1 MFKGLGN
8 LGNLTNMLKTAQE
21 MGGKM
26 EAINAEL
33 KAKRIEGSA
42 GGGMVTVEVNGLGEV
57 LKLVIEPSL
66 VEKNEVGMIED
77 LVPAAINQ
85 AAAKAKQEH
94 AELMKGWPR
103 ASTFPALVTPS
114 QNSRAPANLNR
125 PRSLRDGGWIVRS
138 GSC

>member
-8 LGNLTNMLKTAQE
+8 LGNLTNMLKTASE

-94 AELMKGWPR
+94 AELMKGLAEGINIPGIGD
-103 ASTFPALVTPS
+103 AISKFTGAGEIEPPA
-114 QNSRAPANLNR
+114 
-125 PRSLRDGGWIVRS
+125 
-138 GSC
+138 

>member
-1 MFKGLGN
+1 MFKG

-26 EAINAEL
+26 QAINDEL
-33 KAKRIEGSA
+33 KAMRISGSS
-42 GGGMVTVEVNGLGEV
+42 GGGMVTVEVNGLCEV

-85 AAAKAKQEH
+85 ATSKAKQQH
-94 AELMKGWPR
+94 AEKMKGLAEGVDIPGISDAISKFAG
-103 ASTFPALVTPS
+103 ASELDPPA
-114 QNSRAPANLNR
+114 
-125 PRSLRDGGWIVRS
+125 
-138 GSC
+138 